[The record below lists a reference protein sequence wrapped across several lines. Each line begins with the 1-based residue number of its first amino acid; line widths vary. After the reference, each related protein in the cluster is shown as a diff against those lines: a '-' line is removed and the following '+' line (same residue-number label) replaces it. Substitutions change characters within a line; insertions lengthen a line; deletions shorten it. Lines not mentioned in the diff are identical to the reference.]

1 MVGENQDC
9 WGHCADSGKKIFGQ
23 KYMTSNSSG
32 TLLVVPALREPL
44 GFQVRQDDGQH
55 RLGLGQGLLQSCCS
69 SAPEKGNRSQ
79 MRSIIRQSQ
88 KAGTPK
94 PSHRKPSKRH
104 PTNNRGK
111 RSAEPVSTNNVI
123 IGRIFLNSGDSLCSS
138 SFLCLKCNMP
148 LAEQNIHSY
157 PAVGQQ
163 ATKPRTHPKLRN
175 VD

>member
-1 MVGENQDC
+1 MMVGENQDC

-44 GFQVRQDDGQH
+44 GFPVRQDDGQH
-55 RLGLGQGLLQSCCS
+55 HSGLGQGPPQSCCS

-79 MRSIIRQSQ
+79 MRSIVRQSQ

-111 RSAEPVSTNNVI
+111 
-123 IGRIFLNSGDSLCSS
+123 
-138 SFLCLKCNMP
+138 
-148 LAEQNIHSY
+148 
-157 PAVGQQ
+157 
-163 ATKPRTHPKLRN
+163 
-175 VD
+175 